1 MNKITHIASSYYE
14 APSATRY
21 AHITTE
27 FPMHRGG
34 SLPQLTIAYET
45 WGQLNADKSNALFI
59 FTGLSPSAHAAS
71 NERDASLGWWEF
83 MIGPGKAI
91 DTDDYFVI
99 CMNSLGSC
107 FGSTGPASLNPDT
120 QKAYRLAFPELAIE
134 DIANAGFRLLQHL
147 HIKQLDT
154 LLGVSLGGMSALAAT
169 MLHSGISRRLIMI
182 SSASSSTAYAIAIRS
197 MQREMI
203 VNDPMW
209 QVGEYSFDKPPATG
223 MKMARKLGLSSYRSA
238 DEWQQR
244 FGRKRITT
252 QPKKVFAAEFEMQSY
267 LEYNA
272 EKFIGSF
279 DPNCY
284 LYLSRA
290 MDWFEACAHGEGVL
304 ENAFEKIVL
313 DHVLIIGVE
322 SDSLFPIW
330 QQQELAEA
338 MRSSGH
344 QVSYAAL
351 ESIHGHDAFL
361 VDETEFAPLLKNFLN
376 SK

>member
-1 MNKITHIASSYYE
+1 MNNITHISSSYYE
-14 APSATRY
+14 PPSATKY
-21 AHITTE
+21 AHIPGE

-34 SLPQLTIAYET
+34 SLSQLTIAYET
-45 WGQLNADKSNALFI
+45 WGRLNADKSNALFI

-71 NERDASLGWWEF
+71 NERDNSLGWWEF

-91 DTDDYFVI
+91 DTDHYYVI

-107 FGSTGPASLNPDT
+107 FGSTGPASLHPDT
-120 QKAYRLAFPELAIE
+120 QNAYRLEFPELAIE
-134 DIANAGFRLLQHL
+134 DIANAGYRLLEHL
-147 HIKQLDT
+147 QIKQLDT
-154 LLGVSLGGMSALAAT
+154 LLGVSLGGMSALAASI
-169 MLHSGISRRLIMI
+169 LHTGISRRLIMI
-182 SSASSSTAYAIAIRS
+182 SSASSSTAYAIALRS
-197 MQREMI
+197 LQREMI

-209 QVGEYSFDKPPATG
+209 QAGHYKFDKPPASG

-244 FGRKRITT
+244 FGRKRITS
-252 QPKKVFAAEFEMQSY
+252 QPKKVFGAEFEVQSY
-267 LEYNA
+267 LEYNS

-304 ENAFEKIVL
+304 ENAFEKIAL
-313 DHVLIIGVE
+313 EDVLIIGVE
-322 SDSLFPIW
+322 SDMLFPVW

-338 MRSSGH
+338 LRSSGH
-344 QVSYAAL
+344 RVNYAAL

-361 VDETEFAPLLKNFLN
+361 VDETEFAPLLKNFLA
-376 SK
+376 S

>member
-1 MNKITHIASSYYE
+1 MTNITHIVDSFYP
-14 APSATRY
+14 APSATKY
-21 AHITTE
+21 AHISSE
-27 FPMHRGG
+27 FPMHRGE
-34 SLPQLTIAYET
+34 SLNQLTIAYET
-45 WGQLNADKSNALFI
+45 WGELNADRSNALFI

-71 NERDASLGWWEF
+71 SDRDKSQGWWEF
-83 MIGPGKAI
+83 MIGPGKPI
-91 DTDDYFVI
+91 DTNIYYVI

-107 FGSTGPASLNPDT
+107 FGTTGPASLNPAT
-120 QKAYRLAFPELAIE
+120 QKPYRLDFPDLTIE
-134 DIANAGFRLLQHL
+134 DIANAGYQLLQHL
-147 HIKQLDT
+147 QIRQLDT
-154 LLGVSLGGMSALAAT
+154 LLGVSLGGMSALAASI
-169 MLHSGISRRLIMI
+169 MHSGISRRLILI

-197 MQREMI
+197 LQREMI

-209 QVGEYSFDKPPATG
+209 QEGNYRFDKPPASG
-223 MKMARKLGLSSYRSA
+223 MKMARKMGLSSYRSA

-244 FGRKRITT
+244 FGRKRITS
-252 QPKKVFAAEFEMQSY
+252 QPKKPFGAEFEVQSY
-267 LEYNA
+267 LEYNS

-290 MDWFEACAHGEGVL
+290 MDWFEACSHGEGVL

-376 SK
+376 NK